1 MHVSV
6 GHRHSG
12 GHHVGIADRLNLP
25 QVQVKNFKL
34 FISIS
39 EDLVNVIII
48 EAFIKEA
55 VEVVEEVNDLVCS
68 TVGGDVGEAN
78 DVAEKDGGFIEHLE
92 RKNIMI
98 GELMNFLKKLS
109 LFLLWDVVA
118 GNRDVAHLR
127 FRNLP
132 ILHLLENGGR
142 QEGTQEFLCF

>member
-25 QVQVKNFKL
+25 QVQVKHFKL
-34 FISIS
+34 FISIT

-98 GELMNFLKKLS
+98 GELINF
-109 LFLLWDVVA
+109 
-118 GNRDVAHLR
+118 
-127 FRNLP
+127 
-132 ILHLLENGGR
+132 
-142 QEGTQEFLCF
+142 

>member
-12 GHHVGIADRLNLP
+12 GHHVGIADRLHLP
-25 QVQVKNFKL
+25 NVQVEHSIILKL
-34 FISIS
+34 HKVYVSVTV
-39 EDLVNVIII
+39 DLVNVIII

-98 GELMNFLKKLS
+98 GELINF
-109 LFLLWDVVA
+109 
-118 GNRDVAHLR
+118 
-127 FRNLP
+127 
-132 ILHLLENGGR
+132 
-142 QEGTQEFLCF
+142 

>member
-25 QVQVKNFKL
+25 QVQVKL
-34 FISIS
+34 FISIT

-78 DVAEKDGGFIEHLE
+78 DVAEKDGGFIEHLDITKHND
-92 RKNIMI
+92 R
-98 GELMNFLKKLS
+98 
-109 LFLLWDVVA
+109 
-118 GNRDVAHLR
+118 
-127 FRNLP
+127 
-132 ILHLLENGGR
+132 
-142 QEGTQEFLCF
+142 